1 MMMMMMMNYGDSDSD
16 SDSGRHSGGRYG
28 SVSSVPPSSS
38 GKSDET
44 PMRSASATATATSDR
59 AGSDAADAPAPQDGR
74 TREDDGGGG
83 GGGVM
88 TRPPVVG
95 VSNSTTF
102 DVDDGGKNA
111 AEKSKDSMSCCQRT
125 SLVLIAGA
133 CVRACVR
140 ASVCL
145 CLVNGMKAN
154 SIHLLTL
161 SHVGNNFVLYM
172 I

>member
-1 MMMMMMMNYGDSDSD
+1 MMMMMMNYGDSDSD

-95 VSNSTTF
+95 VSNSTF

-133 CVRACVR
+133 CVRL
-140 ASVCL
+140 SVCL
-145 CLVNGMKAN
+145 CLVN
-154 SIHLLTL
+154 
-161 SHVGNNFVLYM
+161 
-172 I
+172 

>member
-1 MMMMMMMNYGDSDSD
+1 MCCDDTRITHSNTVYLTNIHSSSHFYSD

-28 SVSSVPPSSS
+28 SVSSVALSS
-38 GKSDET
+38 GTSDET
-44 PMRSASATATATSDR
+44 PMRSASATAAATSDR

-83 GGGVM
+83 GVM
-88 TRPPVVG
+88 TRPPVVV
-95 VSNSTTF
+95 VSNSTF

-133 CVRACVR
+133 CVRL
-140 ASVCL
+140 SVYVWL
-145 CLVNGMKAN
+145 ME
-154 SIHLLTL
+154 
-161 SHVGNNFVLYM
+161 
-172 I
+172 